1 MARFIDGNLAEARF
15 LALKGA
21 ALDLGG
27 LRLAN
32 VTLSKRLTLYTAAI

>member
-27 LRLAN
+27 LGIN
-32 VTLSKRLTLYTAAI
+32 KYDIVKKGTPDGV